1 MTTTVPLY
9 AAVAWASLA
18 CAAGVVLGML
28 LEAWRARSQ
37 TRQ

>member
-1 MTTTVPLY
+1 MTTMVPLY

-28 LEAWRARSQ
+28 LETWRSARQ
-37 TRQ
+37 RH